1 MNLLLRSLT
10 VFSNRFRQFG
20 ICATVG
26 FVAGNIAGFFLLLL
40 FLAQGGTALILTSN
54 QALQTV
60 LILTL
65 FDVIVL
71 IFFLVALS
79 RYKFSSVLLP
89 TIINCLLTCSV
100 TTFLVS
106 SLSLWLWSIIVGML
120 VGLIIGRLLC
130 LLSCRLQGEV
140 THGLH

>member
-26 FVAGNIAGFFLLLL
+26 FIAGNIAGFFLLLL

-54 QALQTV
+54 QALQIA

-71 IFFLVALS
+71 LFFLVALS

-89 TIINCLLTCSV
+89 ALINCLLTCLI
-100 TTFLVS
+100 TTLLVS
-106 SLSLWLWSIIVGML
+106 SFNLWQWSIIVGML
-120 VGLIIGRLLC
+120 VGLIIGRLFC
-130 LLSCRLQGEV
+130 ILSCRLQGDR
-140 THGLH
+140 THVLH